1 MTPEALRERLQAL
14 WPLPWRIDPGATD
27 LPVVAAQVGPLCVA
41 VGLTT
46 PLTVVGVLGDED
58 FYEEQTDD
66 LAAALV
72 ELDRALRARVAL
84 N

>member
-1 MTPEALRERLQAL
+1 MTPEALRQRLQAL

-27 LPVVAAQVGPLCVA
+27 PAVVTADVGALSVA
-41 VGLTT
+41 VGLTQ

-66 LAAALV
+66 LPAALA

>member
-1 MTPEALRERLQAL
+1 MTPEALRQRLCAL

-27 LPVVAAQVGPLCVA
+27 PAVVAAEVGGLCVA
-41 VGLTT
+41 VGLTI
-46 PLTVVGVLGDED
+46 PLTVVGVLDDED

-66 LAAALV
+66 LAAALA
-72 ELDRALRARVAL
+72 ELDRAFRARVAL